1 MFARCQVLVMCQV
14 YMSMIAS
21 ETRGLLMTIIIP
33 ACLDSQYLDLLLYA
47 FLQSLDTGGRRANL

>member
-1 MFARCQVLVMCQV
+1 MCQV